1 MNIQLQEREGMASI
15 IWQLGSGFAEF
26 MGLGSRSTIEEEP
39 LTKLEGELRKVAEFL
54 PADAIRKFNKENVS
68 VGLDLTRMDA
78 TDLNSLFDLM
88 ASSFWFDKDV
98 QALFVQ
104 HKGSFNITPSP
115 MQPGTSVDEAA
126 EKCYQMASLILK
138 KAPSV
143 MDNNLK
149 IMWDKLRAQFP
160 AIFPPKEST
169 QEMRAWI
176 NTDASQVAMQSVQ
189 KLELGRSKM
198 QIVPPEV
205 NRISQLSQVYL
216 FEADLGSYPHVFE
229 AHPRAKKIRKN
240 LAIDTFSFSRGPYL
254 LSHASRGI

>member
-1 MNIQLQEREGMASI
+1 MNIQSQEREGMASI

-26 MGLGSRSTIEEEP
+26 MGLGSSSTIKEEP

-54 PADAIRKFNKENVS
+54 PADAIRNFNKENVS

-126 EKCYQMASLILK
+126 EKCCQMASLILK

-143 MDNNLK
+143 MDDNLK

-160 AIFPPKEST
+160 TIFPAKESP

-176 NTDASQVAMQSVQ
+176 NMDANQAAMQSVQ

-198 QIVPPEV
+198 QIIPPEV
-205 NRISQLSQVYL
+205 NRISQLRQVYL
-216 FEADLGSYPHVFE
+216 YESDLGSYPYVFE
-229 AHPRAKKIRKN
+229 AHPRESQIRKN
-240 LAIDTFSFSRGPYL
+240 LKMDAFSFFEGPYL
-254 LSHASRGI
+254 LPDVSRGM